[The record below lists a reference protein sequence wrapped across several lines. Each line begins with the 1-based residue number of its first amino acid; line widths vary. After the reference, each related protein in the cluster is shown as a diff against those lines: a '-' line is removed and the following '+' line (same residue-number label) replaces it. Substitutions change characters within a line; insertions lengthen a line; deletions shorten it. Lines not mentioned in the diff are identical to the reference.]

1 MTTRERLS
9 ATVEADVLAAGRA
22 AVADG
27 RAESLSAWVNG
38 ALRRQADHD
47 RRLQALGDF
56 LAAYEAE
63 HGEIT
68 AAEIE
73 AASRAARGR
82 AVVVRAEPAAPAAPA
97 AKRRNKRGTV

>member
-9 ATVEADVLAAGRA
+9 ATIEADLLEAGRV
-22 AVADG
+22 AVAEG

-47 RRLQALGDF
+47 RRMKALDEF
-56 LAAYEAE
+56 VDSYEAE

-68 AAEIE
+68 EQETE
-73 AASRAARGR
+73 AARRMARSR
-82 AVVVRAEPAAPAAPA
+82 AVVIRSPVGQQDRAPENQPTQAP
-97 AKRRNKRGTV
+97 

>member
-1 MTTRERLS
+1 M
-9 ATVEADVLAAGRA
+9 LAAGRA

-47 RRLQALGDF
+47 RRLQALDHF
-56 LAAYEAE
+56 LAAQEAE

-68 AAEIE
+68 AEDID
-73 AASRAARGR
+73 AASRRARGR
-82 AVVVRAEPAAPAAPA
+82 AVVIRAEPAKPAARS
-97 AKRRNKRGTV
+97 RRNRGAA